1 PTSPDR
7 CTPRR
12 APPDLSTLSLRD
24 ALPISRFALRGPR
37 RAQRARARR
46 LKGRMSGS
54 VEPGSGQRIDRWL
67 WLARFLKSRTLA
79 AALVASGKMRVNGE
93 RVVKASR
100 LVRPGDVLTF
110 PLGPHIRVIEVVAS
124 GTRRGPADEAR
135 GLYADLAPPAP
146 PAATET

>member
-54 VEPGSGQRIDRWL
+54 VEPVSGQRIDRWL
-67 WLARFLKSRTLA
+67 WFARFLKSRTLA
-79 AALVASGKMRVNGE
+79 AALVASDRKSTRLNSSH
-93 RVVKASR
+93 VKIS
-100 LVRPGDVLTF
+100 
-110 PLGPHIRVIEVVAS
+110 
-124 GTRRGPADEAR
+124 
-135 GLYADLAPPAP
+135 YAVFCLKKKNQ
-146 PAATET
+146 T